1 MRYIMTFFWAFLLV
15 TMLNYVA
22 GSIANVSFNLMPG
35 LIISLVVSVLIIILG
50 ESLPGEPTTD
60 H

>member
-1 MRYIMTFFWAFLLV
+1 MRYIMTFFWAIALV

-22 GSIANVSFNLMPG
+22 GSIANVDFNFSAGIIVAVVAAL
-35 LIISLVVSVLIIILG
+35 LIIFLG
-50 ESLPGEPTTD
+50 ESIPEGEVAD